1 MMGRLV
7 GLAFI
12 SWAGALQAASLTL
25 QAELSHPV
33 RKAGEKKSTY
43 LKVSTT
49 GGAQVAEVDRAPIN
63 LTLVLDRSSS
73 MNGEKIVQARQA
85 AKLAVSRLQPNDII
99 SVVAYDNVVE
109 VLVPATKASDK
120 EAINRLINNISTKGN
135 TALFG
140 GVAKGAEEL
149 RKFKQ
154 RDAINRV
161 VLLSD
166 GQANVG
172 PSDPKALGDLGAA
185 LAQEGISVTTI
196 GLGGGYNEDLMD
208 TLAMKSD
215 GNHSF
220 VQTPGELAAVFEQEL
235 GTLASVVASDVEF
248 SVTLGEGIRPVRA
261 LGRDVEIQGQT
272 VSWSYN
278 QVYAEQEKFLLL
290 EVESIPQKA
299 DTDQLVA
306 TAKVDYLDAVAKKEE
321 STSTRAV
328 SRILS
333 AESEVEIQQNREVM
347 IAVVAA
353 LATEKSELAVKL
365 RDEGKIKEAQIVI
378 TENRDEL
385 EKQAVNL
392 SCHDLHL
399 EADRNG
405 FDNEALLDDRAWT
418 TRRKAVKQRGNVS
431 RSQNRAYRSVD

>member
-1 MMGRLV
+1 MKSLENFCGSRARTQMMGRLV

-33 RKAGEKKSTY
+33 RKAGEKKPTY

-63 LTLVLDRSSS
+63 LTLVLDRSGS

-85 AKLAVSRLQPNDII
+85 AKLAVSRLQP
-99 SVVAYDNVVE
+99 
-109 VLVPATKASDK
+109 
-120 EAINRLINNISTKGN
+120 ISTKGN

-385 EKQAVNL
+385 EKQAVNW
-392 SCHDLHL
+392 SCYDLHL

-405 FDNEALLDDRAWT
+405 SDNEALLDDRAWT